1 MFFWL
6 CDVSFEA
13 NLVSTCANNSCFS
26 VCNRLQTTRVY
37 AFFALDSSRRTKEI
51 KLAHYGRKSDFY
63 SSFSSHFSPFP
74 SCINITRYFELN
86 RQFAL
91 LINTLRMSFTRVF
104 TFTIS
109 VLPVFFGYLLLGV
122 ACFSNFSDRFS
133 NIDEV
138 AVALFAIAN
147 GDEIH
152 ATFFD
157 LAENYPWLWFSR
169 LYLYTFLILFILA
182 ILNIMIF
189 LIEDAFS
196 AAKTWDEKQHERDQ
210 QFSLANLIAILE
222 LEGKNINFE
231 SEDAHPAWQMLDPAG
246 VTKDSF
252 ADLKPPDSSSS
263 GGEDQ
268 PLLRQGEEEEDLMTP
283 ERAKSINQDPGS
295 DSSSDSQTPPPW
307 LRRSITST
315 INIERRKRANRRNKG
330 KEDVVQDA
338 ADVSAIIDTA
348 FETMQRNMRAQF
360 DALKAEL
367 KLKSN

>member
-1 MFFWL
+1 MLLFDFHAHLILFF
-6 CDVSFEA
+6 S
-13 NLVSTCANNSCFS
+13 
-26 VCNRLQTTRVY
+26 
-37 AFFALDSSRRTKEI
+37 
-51 KLAHYGRKSDFY
+51 
-63 SSFSSHFSPFP
+63 

-104 TFTIS
+104 TFAIS

-122 ACFSNFSDRFS
+122 ACFSNFSERFS
-133 NIDEV
+133 NIDKV
-138 AVALFAIAN
+138 AVALFAIGN

-152 ATFFD
+152 ATFLD
-157 LAENYPWLWFSR
+157 LAERYPWLWFSR

-182 ILNIMIF
+182 ILNIVIF

-210 QFSLANLIAILE
+210 QFSLSNLIAILE

-231 SEDAHPAWQMLDPAG
+231 SEDVHPAWQMLDPAG

-252 ADLKPPDSSSS
+252 ADLKPVPHDSSSS
-263 GGEDQ
+263 GGEDL
-268 PLLRQGEEEEDLMTP
+268 PLLHHGEEEDLMTP

-330 KEDVVQDA
+330 KEDAVQDA

-348 FETMQRNMRAQF
+348 FEMMQKNMRAQF
-360 DALKAEL
+360 DALKEEL
-367 KLKSN
+367 KLKSK